1 MDEDAAVDESPPT
14 SPARSV
20 RARAASPPAAERK
33 EDVDI
38 SKHVAMMRARSK
50 ENDLEGAMQ
59 VFRKLQSSGV
69 QLTALAYNALLD
81 SCVQCSKVNV
91 ALQHFKEMKDL
102 GLVDVVSYNTLLK
115 AYLKQGQIVKARK
128 LLGEMAENNIQAN
141 QVTYNEMLNALVTVK
156 DRKEMWALVREMN
169 AMGMRPNSVTCSI
182 ILKSLTSHSAPD
194 DVRQAMALIDNL
206 HEDMDEVLFA
216 SVIEACV
223 RVGQLDL
230 LSSKLQQY
238 AGLGGLAGLTA
249 PTYGSMIK
257 AYGRARDI
265 ERVRELW
272 NEMRRRHVTPTSITL
287 GCMVDALVSNGLP
300 DEAHELVREI
310 RDESEFADILNTV
323 IYSTLLKGFAQ
334 SRQPAK
340 VQDVFEEMKAMGI
353 ACNTVSY
360 NTMLD
365 ANARTGKMDRADELF
380 REMQVSGVSPDVIT
394 YSTLVKGYCQ
404 AGDIDKGYQVLNE
417 MVTNG
422 VHEPDEILYNSLL
435 DGCAKQH
442 RVDDALKLLEDM
454 HKHNVRPSNFTLSI
468 LVKLLG
474 RSRRLNQAFT
484 MVEETCKRFDLQAN
498 VHVYTCLLYACF
510 QNRQMPRALQL
521 HDSMITEAGVEPDER
536 TYAVLARG
544 CLGAGSLEKAA
555 DVVRAAY
562 GLSPLKMG
570 TPKRAP
576 GMDQRALEE
585 A

>member
-1 MDEDAAVDESPPT
+1 MEDGGAADESASVSPT
-14 SPARSV
+14 RSV
-20 RARAASPPAAERK
+20 RARAASPPAAERERK
-33 EDVDI
+33 EEVDI

-81 SCVQCSKVNV
+81 SCVQCGKVNI
-91 ALQHFKEMKDL
+91 ALQHFQEMKYL

-128 LLGEMAENNIQAN
+128 LLSEMAESDIQAN
-141 QVTYNEMLNALVTVK
+141 QVTYNEMLNALVTTK

-169 AMGMRPNSVTCSI
+169 SIGMRPNSVTCSI
-182 ILKSLTSHSAPD
+182 ILKSLTAHSATD
-194 DVRQAMALIDNL
+194 DVRQAMALIDNMQ
-206 HEDMDEVLFA
+206 EEMDEVLFA
-216 SVIEACV
+216 SVVEACV

-238 AGLGGLAGLTA
+238 ASFGGLAGLTA

-272 NEMRRRHVTPTSITL
+272 REMRAHHVTPTSITL
-287 GCMVDALVSNGLP
+287 GCMVDALVRNSLP
-300 DEAHELVREI
+300 DEAFDLVRGI
-310 RDESEFADILNTV
+310 RDESEYADILNTV

-334 SRQPAK
+334 SRQPGR
-340 VQDVFEEMKAMGI
+340 VQDVFEEMKQMGI

-365 ANARTGKMDRADELF
+365 ANAMTGKMDRADELF
-380 REMQVSGVSPDVIT
+380 REMQASGVSPDVIT

-404 AGDIDKGYQVLNE
+404 AGDIDRGYQVLNE
-417 MVTNG
+417 MVANG

-442 RVDDALKLLEDM
+442 RVDDALKLVEDM

-474 RSRRLNQAFT
+474 RCRRLNQAFS

-498 VHVYTCLLYACF
+498 IHVYTCLIFACF
-510 QNRQMPRALQL
+510 QNR
-521 HDSMITEAGVEPDER
+521 
-536 TYAVLARG
+536 
-544 CLGAGSLEKAA
+544 
-555 DVVRAAY
+555 
-562 GLSPLKMG
+562 
-570 TPKRAP
+570 
-576 GMDQRALEE
+576 
-585 A
+585 

>member
-33 EDVDI
+33 EEVDI

-50 ENDLEGAMQ
+50 ENDLEGAME

-69 QLTALAYNALLD
+69 QLTAL
-81 SCVQCSKVNV
+81 
-91 ALQHFKEMKDL
+91 
-102 GLVDVVSYNTLLK
+102 SYNTLLK

-272 NEMRRRHVTPTSITL
+272 QEMRRRHVTPTSITL
-287 GCMVDALVSNGLP
+287 GCVIDALVNNGFP
-300 DEAHELVREI
+300 DEALALVREI
-310 RDESEFADILNTV
+310 RDDDTCKDILNTV

-334 SRQPAK
+334 ARQPAR
-340 VQDVFEEMKAMGI
+340 VQDVFEEMKEMGI

-417 MVTNG
+417 MVTSG

-454 HKHNVRPSNFTLSI
+454 HKHHVRPSNFTLSI

-474 RSRRLNQAFT
+474 RSRRLNQAFS

-498 VHVYTCLLYACF
+498 IHVYTCLIFACF

-521 HDSMITEAGVEPDER
+521 HDSMITEAGCSGVFLQKSA
-536 TYAVLARG
+536 TT
-544 CLGAGSLEKAA
+544 K
-555 DVVRAAY
+555 
-562 GLSPLKMG
+562 
-570 TPKRAP
+570 
-576 GMDQRALEE
+576 
-585 A
+585 